1 MPRPQLKPTDEQRR
15 LVKSMAAMGTPQ
27 EHISRKI
34 GIRSPKTLRKYFRD
48 ELDFGMTEANYKVA
62 QTLFQMAT
70 SGKCI
75 AATQFWLKT
84 RGRFRESPQDEVRK
98 SAPPPFVVAR
108 EAGAPVNG

>member
-1 MPRPQLKPTDEQRR
+1 MPRPQLKPTEDQRR

-27 EHISRKI
+27 EHISRRI
-34 GIRSPKTLRKYFRD
+34 GIRSEKTLRKHFRN
-48 ELDFGMTEANYKVA
+48 ELDFGVAEANYKVA

-75 AATQFWLKT
+75 AATQFWLRT
-84 RGRFRESPQDEVRK
+84 RGRFREILMEDDRK

-108 EAGAPVNG
+108 EIERPKS

>member
-1 MPRPQLKPTDEQRR
+1 MPRPKLKPSDEQRR
-15 LVKSMAAMGTPQ
+15 LVKSMAAMGTQQ
-27 EHISRKI
+27 EHIARKI

-84 RGRFRESPQDEVRK
+84 RCRFREGPPDDVR
-98 SAPPPFVVAR
+98 PPTLPPFVVAR
-108 EAGAPVNG
+108 ESGGAASD